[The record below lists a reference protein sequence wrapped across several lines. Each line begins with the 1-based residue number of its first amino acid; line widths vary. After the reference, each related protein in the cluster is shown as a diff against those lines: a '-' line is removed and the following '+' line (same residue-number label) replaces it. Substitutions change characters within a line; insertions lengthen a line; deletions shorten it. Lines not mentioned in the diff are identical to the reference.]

1 MRIRHPPGRSGR
13 LWLIGRL
20 AVAERAASILHRK
33 HQALRQ
39 EEIRLAALTER
50 SAATWTAAV
59 RDAEAWQRQA
69 VILGARSD
77 LRAAATLVRP
87 ASAHLVWRTEMG
99 VEIPAEAS
107 CDLPPTP
114 PIPGTPALAAAA
126 AAYRRALE
134 AAVEHA
140 AVTSAAGRVSAELV
154 VTQHRLRAVR
164 DRWIPQ
170 LRSTLQILELRLD
183 DHERE
188 ELSRGRSHR
197 TSTPLSVPS
206 TQEQQ

>member
-13 LWLIGRL
+13 LWLIDRL

-50 SAATWTAAV
+50 SAARWTAAV

-69 VILGARSD
+69 MILGARSD
-77 LRAAATLVRP
+77 LQAAATLVSP
-87 ASAHLVWRTEMG
+87 AGARLVWRTEMG

-114 PIPGTPALAAAA
+114 PVPGTPTLAAAA
-126 AAYRRALE
+126 DAYRRALE

-140 AVTSAAGRVSAELV
+140 AVTNAAARVSAELV
-154 VTQHRLRAVR
+154 VTQQRLRAVR

-170 LRSTLQILELRLD
+170 LQAAVQALELRLD

-188 ELSRGRSHR
+188 ELSRSRSHHR
-197 TSTPLSVPS
+197 TTAPSVPS
-206 TQEQQ
+206 TQEQP